1 MQGFPVSDTLAQN
14 EESGITCHAL
24 ELQAYSF
31 KPRTN
36 IVTNKYA
43 IEGIKGIY
51 KGLERCIFPVCLCMC
66 IYLWFSAQIH
76 ETVNSGSTW
85 DWDGVGREKHDLWK
99 SELMAFRN
107 VCIFCHKYASYTK

>member
-1 MQGFPVSDTLAQN
+1 MQGLSVSDTLAQN

-66 IYLWFSAQIH
+66 IYLFYSVSLYQYIQKTFSVTGNAYGLVLQ
-76 ETVNSGSTW
+76 NFFQQS
-85 DWDGVGREKHDLWK
+85 
-99 SELMAFRN
+99 
-107 VCIFCHKYASYTK
+107 